1 MTLQSDS
8 YSFVHGITP
17 TCICWLDGDGA
28 RLIEAHLRTGEGERD
43 AVLFA
48 LHEGARTVSNP
59 QLQEALSS
67 AFWNHFAG
75 LLRRIAGV
83 HEHSIEALESALGV
97 VWLDRQRLDFRNERQ
112 FLAYLRR
119 RMRWRAQSQRRSSS
133 AASLDN
139 LALMDPGPGPAT
151 HVRQEMERSDLR
163 TRIDALPDRERT
175 LILGRLAGKPLDQ
188 QMKELQLSESTYRR
202 LLRKSLDRL
211 RPGTE

>member
-1 MTLQSDS
+1 M
-8 YSFVHGITP
+8 
-17 TCICWLDGDGA
+17 
-28 RLIEAHLRTGEGERD
+28 IEAHLRTGESKRD

-67 AFWNHFAG
+67 AFWNHFAR
-75 LLRRIAGV
+75 LLRRIAGL
-83 HEHSIEALESALGV
+83 HEHPIEALESALGI
-97 VWLDRQRLDFRNERQ
+97 VWLDRQRLDFRSERQ

-139 LALMDPGPGPAT
+139 LGLIAPGPGPAT
-151 HVRQEMERSDLR
+151 HVRQEMERSELR
-163 TRIDALPDRERT
+163 ARIDALPDRERT

-202 LLRKSLDRL
+202 LLRKSLDRI
-211 RPGTE
+211 RPETE